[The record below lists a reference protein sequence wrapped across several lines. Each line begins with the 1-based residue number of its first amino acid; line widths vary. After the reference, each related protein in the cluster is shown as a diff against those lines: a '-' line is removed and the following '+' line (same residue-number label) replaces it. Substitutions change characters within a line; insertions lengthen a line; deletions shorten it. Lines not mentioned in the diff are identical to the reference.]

1 MPLLRFY
8 LPPNLLSVE
17 EKRALSQKLAEIYKL
32 QGLPAFYVNVFFIE
46 IPNGSQYV
54 GGEVADDFVRICIEH
69 IAIGFPSDASKTL
82 YMQNLDNVICP
93 LFESKGY
100 RWEYHIS
107 ETPRDLW
114 KVQSIVPPSHLST
127 TERKWARENRA
138 SQY

>member
-8 LPPNLLSVE
+8 LPSNLLSTE
-17 EKRALSQKLAEIYKL
+17 EKKYLSQTISEIYKL

-46 IPNGSQYV
+46 IPHGSQFV
-54 GGEVADDFVRICIEH
+54 GGEIADDFIRICIEH
-69 IAIGFPSDASKTL
+69 IALAFPSDDSKTL
-82 YMQNLDNVICP
+82 YMQNLDNAICP

-107 ETPRDLW
+107 ETPRELW
-114 KVQSIVPPSHLST
+114 KVQSIVPPPHLSVA
-127 TERKWARENRA
+127 ERTWARENRA